1 MLISKVNVT
10 CIVESSSLFALLMSR
25 VLLALTFLF
34 HTSLSCA
41 ETTYITNDNSNGAIN
56 IKALFLLDD
65 GSLTIKDILDEKHQQ
80 QFKSSN
86 SFPINAGFSKST
98 AWVKVTYKDNRTI
111 DYANDLVLEL
121 SNPLLDHIEVYR
133 QFNDSLTAYKTGAL
147 EPYKDREIDNDY
159 FVFRL
164 PAALIKPNT
173 VYLKIRSETP
183 LIIPLYIKSIYG
195 SFSSGSLFSYE
206 SRVFVSMLL
215 LITGYNVLLSFTQ
228 RDLQQYYYL
237 AWYSMATITCCL
249 LMGIAQRYLGD
260 QATWFTEHL
269 GVMASIAAAMLL
281 VHAAAYVQINKHSPL
296 LYKLTLF
303 IAVIFGLN
311 SLIILGTDHRLWQ
324 WTLFLCCIS
333 GIITLAIITYGIYLK
348 QSMAWFGVIVFSPT
362 FIGISIYTFAS
373 ANIIESNWLTLN
385 SLFIGITLTGVT
397 IAAAAGNKV
406 SMERNRTQALETI
419 NRKAL
424 EKNNA
429 LLKKTNAAKD
439 AFLSTISHELRT
451 PLNGASGAL
460 ALLESSAQSAAEANN
475 IAIPDEADSLFKVIN
490 QSINDMISLINSII
504 GFSELHTEH
513 AKIHKGYFSPYNS
526 IISIIEK
533 RKKAITNNEIDMHIS
548 IESLLAIEVLSD
560 EEKYEKIIGN
570 IFDNAIKFTHDGSI
584 TIVGKIESSEKEPAK
599 LIVSIIDTGIGIAES
614 EIETI
619 IEPFSQGDQ
628 SYSRKYEGLGI
639 GLAICKKTLALL
651 GGDLK
656 VTSELGKGTCVQ
668 ITFEIIGSRCRPE
681 IEQSSLQLTNLHTIS
696 APIRV
701 SENEEIPSANQ
712 HLDDLCILIVEDNKV
727 NQLIAKKMLQ
737 RRGFTPIVAENGAIA
752 VDLFRKQEIDLIL
765 MDCQMPIMDGF
776 EATRQIRALTT
787 DDALL
792 PIIAVTAN
800 TSDED
805 RRKCKECG
813 MNEIL
818 EKPISYDT
826 LMLIIDKWAQ
836 KKGSASIRNA
846 DV

>member
-1 MLISKVNVT
+1 MLIPKVNAT
-10 CIVESSSLFALLMSR
+10 CIAENSSLFALLTSR
-25 VLLALTFLF
+25 VLLALIFLF
-34 HTSLSCA
+34 HISLSCA

-56 IKALFLLDD
+56 ITALFLLDD

-80 QFKSSN
+80 KFKSSN

-111 DYANDLVLEL
+111 DYANDLILEL
-121 SNPLLDHIEVYR
+121 NNPLLDHIEIYR
-133 QFNDSLTAYKTGAL
+133 QFNDRFTAYKTGAL
-147 EPYKDREIDNDY
+147 EPYKGKEIDSDH
-159 FVFRL
+159 FIFRL
-164 PAALIKPNT
+164 PAALINPNT

-183 LIIPLYIKSIYG
+183 LIIPLYIKAMYS
-195 SFSSGSLFSYE
+195 SFSSGNLISYG
-206 SRVFVSMLL
+206 SRIFVSLL
-215 LITGYNVLLSFTQ
+215 ILITGYNVLLSFTQ
-228 RDLQQYYYL
+228 RDPQQYYYL
-237 AWYSMATITCCL
+237 AWYSMATVTCSL
-249 LMGIAQRYLGD
+249 LMGVAQPYLGA
-260 QATWFTEHL
+260 QAVWFTEHL
-269 GVMASIAAAMLL
+269 WVMGGIAAAMFL
-281 VHAAAYVQINKHSPL
+281 VHAADYVQINKHNPL

-303 IAVIFGLN
+303 TAVIFGIN
-311 SLIILGTDHRLWQ
+311 SLVIVAADLRLWK

-333 GIITLAIITYGIYLK
+333 GIITLTIILYGVYLK

-362 FIGISIYTFAS
+362 FIGISIYSFAL
-373 ANIIESNWLTLN
+373 ANIIESSWFTLN
-385 SLFIGITLTGVT
+385 SLFIGVTLTGVT

-406 SMERNRTQALETI
+406 NIERNKLQALETI

-424 EKNNA
+424 EENNV
-429 LLKKTNAAKD
+429 LLKKTNTAKD

-460 ALLESSAQSAAEANN
+460 ALLERSSQSAAKANN
-475 IAIPDEADSLFKVIN
+475 IAVPEEIDSLFKVIN
-490 QSINDMISLINSII
+490 QSISDMIGLINSII
-504 GFSELHTEH
+504 GFSELHTQN
-513 AKIHKGYFSPYNS
+513 AKIHKRYFSPYNN

-533 RKKAITNNEIDMHIS
+533 RKRTIKNNKIDIHIS
-548 IESLLAIEVLSD
+548 IDSLLAIEVLSD
-560 EEKYEKIIGN
+560 EEKYEKIIEHV
-570 IFDNAIKFTHDGSI
+570 FDNAIKFTHDGSI
-584 TIVGKIESSEKEPAK
+584 TIVAEIENSEKEPAK

-614 EIETI
+614 EIKTI
-619 IEPFSQGDQ
+619 MEPFSQGDQ

-668 ITFEIIGSRCRPE
+668 TTFEIIGFRSKPE
-681 IEQSSLQLTNLHTIS
+681 IEQSSLQLTNLHAVS
-696 APIRV
+696 APIKV
-701 SENEEIPSANQ
+701 SANEEIPSANQ

-727 NQLIAKKMLQ
+727 NQLITKKMLQ
-737 RRGFTPIVAENGAIA
+737 RKGFTPIVAENGAVA

-776 EATRQIRALTT
+776 EATRQIRALAT

-813 MNEIL
+813 MNEVL
-818 EKPISYDT
+818 EKPISYDILT
-826 LMLIIDKWAQ
+826 LIIDKWVQ
-836 KKGSASIRNA
+836 RKEKTSIRNA
-846 DV
+846 NV